1 MIRQVTTE
9 EIIEIINNLENKSE
23 GPQSIPVKL
32 LKMIPDIIAVPLCNI
47 INQSFSTGV
56 FPNALKISKVIPKH
70 KGGSTE
76 DLNNYRPISL
86 LSIFV
91 KIIEKML
98 HIRLQFPART

>member
-76 DLNNYRPISL
+76 DPGYGPPPHTYLG
-86 LSIFV
+86 
-91 KIIEKML
+91 
-98 HIRLQFPART
+98 ARTAKLWAHSSGS